1 MRYLNAHKLELFS
14 GERIVYLGKVYWA
27 NLWDM
32 AVYARSVEAEAAG
45 DERYYKAAEIV
56 YENRV
61 TKIVRV

>member
-1 MRYLNAHKLELFS
+1 MRYLNAHKLELFA
-14 GERIVYLGKVYWA
+14 GERIVYLGKIYWA

-32 AVYARSVEAEAAG
+32 AVYARSVTAEAAG

-56 YENRV
+56 YENRI